1 MPMSVG
7 PEAEDSQTT
16 HDSAPVDDEIDGPPQ
31 EPAPLIESRF
41 LFVDVSAMRAK
52 QLRRGA
58 RPRVSLS
65 SGDATDSPTQNLERI
80 AMAEVRQRLV
90 YYTLPEPKPAW
101 KTKT

>member
-1 MPMSVG
+1 MSVG

-16 HDSAPVDDEIDGPPQ
+16 HDSSPVDEIETPPQ

-41 LFVDVSAMRAK
+41 LFVDVAAMRAK

-58 RPRVSLS
+58 RPRVSLGG
-65 SGDATDSPTQNLERI
+65 GDATDSPKLNLQRI

-90 YYTLPEPKPAW
+90 HYTLPERKPAR
-101 KTKT
+101 TETSR